1 MIEFVIIIFTFYNEN
16 IEDIM
21 KIGIEAQ
28 RIFRKKK
35 HGMDMVALELI
46 KNLQIIDKENEY
58 FIFVK
63 PDEGNSVIKETLN
76 FKIIELDGGP
86 YPTWEQ
92 IALPKAAK
100 KYGCD
105 LLHCTSNTAPFFTDI
120 PLITILHDII
130 YMESSCFSILNS
142 SASTYQKFGN
152 IYRKLIVPHIVKK
165 SKKVIT
171 VSNFEKNRISEFF
184 GLKDDYKLG
193 AIYNGV
199 SEHFKAVTNKEEIK
213 RVKEKYNLPAKYF
226 FFLGNTD
233 PKKNTKRVLKAFSD
247 YLKQTD
253 SNHKL
258 VMLDYD
264 TIELSKLLIEI
275 NDTEL
280 IHDII
285 LTGYVVNTDLPAI
298 YSQCDIFLYPSIRES
313 FGIPMLE
320 AMSCNVPVI
329 TSNTSSMPEV
339 SGGAAHI
346 VNPYNSEEI
355 TQGLIEIMNNETYR
369 KSISRK
375 GLEHSKQFSWL
386 NMAKEYL
393 KLYTSIHLERSL
405 RRKLI

>member
-1 MIEFVIIIFTFYNEN
+1 
-16 IEDIM
+16 M
-21 KIGIEAQ
+21 KIGIEGQ
-28 RIFRKKK
+28 RLFRKKK

-46 KNLQIIDKENEY
+46 KNLQIIDHKNEY
-58 FIFVK
+58 IIFVK
-63 PDEGNSVIKETLN
+63 PDEDRAALQETSN
-76 FKIIELDGGP
+76 FKIVELKGGP

-100 KYGCD
+100 AYGCD
-105 LLHCTSNTAPFFTDI
+105 ILHCTSNTAPFFLDI

-130 YMESSCFSILNS
+130 YMESSYFQILKS
-142 SASTYQKFGN
+142 RASTYQKFGN
-152 IYRKLIVPHIVKK
+152 IYRKMVVPRVVKN

-171 VSNFEKNRISEFF
+171 VSHFEKNRIGEFF
-184 GLKDDYKLG
+184 GIKGDSKLD

-199 SEHFKAVTNKEEIK
+199 SEHFKPVTSKAELK
-213 RVKEKYNLPAKYF
+213 RVKEKYHLPDNFF

-233 PKKNTKRVLKAFSD
+233 PKKNTKGTLKAFSD
-247 YLKQTD
+247 FLKQTG

-264 TIELSKLLIEI
+264 KIELNKLLVEI
-275 NDTEL
+275 NDTNL
-280 IHDII
+280 INNIV

-298 YSQCDIFLYPSIRES
+298 YSQCDVFLYPSLRES

-339 SGGAAHI
+339 SGDAAHI
-346 VNPYNSEEI
+346 VDPFKPEEI
-355 TQGLIEIMNNETYR
+355 TEGIIKILNNEDYR
-369 KSISRK
+369 KSLCEK
-375 GLEHSKQFSWL
+375 GLERSKQFSWK

-393 KLYTSIHLERSL
+393 KQYELMYLENS
-405 RRKLI
+405 KK